1 MGNCEQATALYS
13 GGRAVKRTLVCIMF
27 ALVVALSSGCV
38 KEHVT
43 VRHMVERTDFE
54 TYIFASDPPWA
65 GQRDITDLPDILS
78 RPHRL
83 FIISYLAGDGRHLIL
98 AQSHTHNEILGKV
111 LADRDPT
118 KVQLAYTSPTGVKV
132 WTTSPDN
139 QMSSKLLRSSR
150 HIIGISKRSI
160 SKQCVGWWIETPVGT
175 FPFLAING
183 PVSEEELHAIIDSL
197 VSAKEYVDE

>member
-1 MGNCEQATALYS
+1 M
-13 GGRAVKRTLVCIMF
+13 KKTLIF
-27 ALVVALSSGCV
+27 VAFLFVMLLCGGCV
-38 KEHVT
+38 KGHVT
-43 VRHMVERTDFE
+43 VRHMVERADFE
-54 TYIFASDPPWA
+54 TYVFASDPPWA

-132 WTTSPDN
+132 WATPGDN
-139 QMSSKLLRSSR
+139 QMSSKLLRGCR

-160 SKQCVGWWIETPVGT
+160 SKDCVGWYIETPAGT

-183 PVSEEELHAIIDSL
+183 PVSDDELHALIDSL
-197 VSAKEYVDE
+197 VPAKGYVEE